1 MDAVD
6 HARIETW
13 EGLVARKRQLLG
25 DIASG
30 KKSRSPADIER
41 IRREADQLET
51 LIAFYRTSLGSR
63 AA

>member
-13 EGLVARKRQLLG
+13 EGLVARKRRLLA
-25 DIASG
+25 DIAGG
-30 KKSRSPADIER
+30 KKHRSPADMER
-41 IRREADQLET
+41 IGREADQLES